1 MRVAT
6 GLDESGRAGVFE
18 ATFSDKDSP
27 RSDRKGKFVSGIDI
41 FLSYSREDRAA
52 VRHIA
57 ESFEADGFDVWWD
70 AALKSGQTF
79 DEVIEQRLKEAKAV
93 VVLWSPRS
101 VTSRWV
107 RAEATLAD
115 RKNKLAPAII
125 EPCDRPIAF
134 ELTHTA
140 DLSEWT
146 GETSDIKWRAFVK
159 DVQALVQKA
168 GAGEPAPAQPPVP
181 PHRETRAASGF
192 SPAAR
197 QPARPHGD
205 DDVIFNSRS
214 RRAPEPDVPYIPV
227 ATEPAVD
234 MPDES
239 EEVHCL
245 RVTDGLDDS
254 ELFLVPPAGLKIG
267 RTTPADAVISHPSV
281 SREHCVVGLAN
292 DELLVT
298 DLNSTNGT
306 YIDDQRISRAA
317 VLPVGSVLRVGQV
330 SLTHEVMTRADAQNG
345 PAGNN
350 RRGGMRP
357 ARLAAAP

>member
-1 MRVAT
+1 
-6 GLDESGRAGVFE
+6 
-18 ATFSDKDSP
+18 
-27 RSDRKGKFVSGIDI
+27 VSGTDI

-57 ESFEADGFDVWWD
+57 ESFEEEGLAVWWD
-70 AALKSGQTF
+70 AALQSGQTF

-115 RKNKLAPAII
+115 RKNKLVPAII

-146 GETSDIKWRAFVK
+146 GDTRDPKWRAFVK

-168 GAGEPAPAQPPVP
+168 GGHEAAAPAAPKPHVERVYARRPAPVTPPESPAQPRSESDDVVFVS
-181 PHRETRAASGF
+181 R
-192 SPAAR
+192 
-197 QPARPHGD
+197 ARPQIEPP
-205 DDVIFNSRS
+205 VEASTP
-214 RRAPEPDVPYIPV
+214 APQPRVNV
-227 ATEPAVD
+227 
-234 MPDES
+234 PDEN
-239 EEVHCL
+239 EEVHAL
-245 RVTDGLDDS
+245 RVSDGIES
-254 ELFLVPPAGLKIG
+254 HEVFIVGPAGLKIG
-267 RTTPADAVISHPSV
+267 RTAPADAVLSHPSV
-281 SREHCVVGLAN
+281 SRQHCVIGLAN

-298 DLNSTNGT
+298 DLSSTNGT
-306 YIDDQRISRAA
+306 FIDDERVERAA
-317 VLPVGSVLRVGQV
+317 VLPVGSTLRVGQV
-330 SLTHEVMTRADAQNG
+330 SLTHDAGTREEILRPKSGRGAS
-345 PAGNN
+345 

-357 ARLAAAP
+357 ARLAIAP